1 MHHNREVNPP
11 MSVTDQALIDEAR
24 GWLRDA
30 GDGAPTTKASLA
42 CAAKE
47 LGISFN
53 RAWAIYYGRVERLWA
68 VEYLSMKARAEAGKA
83 RRIARLK
90 AEIARLET
98 LDAAI
103 TARLDA
109 AAVPSLGAVE
119 AEPAAAAPAQ
129 GAGAALTGRGVLR

>member
-1 MHHNREVNPP
+1 MHHNLEVNPP

-24 GWLRDA
+24 EWLRDA
-30 GDGAPTTKASLA
+30 GDGAPTTKASLTR
-42 CAAKE
+42 AAKE

-68 VEYLSMKARAEAGKA
+68 SEYLSMKARAEAAKA

-98 LDAAI
+98 VDAAI

-109 AAVPSLGAVE
+109 AAVSSLGSVADQ
-119 AEPAAAAPAQ
+119 PAAAAPAE
-129 GAGAALTGRGVLR
+129 AGEPEVTGRGVRT

>member
-1 MHHNREVNPP
+1 MHHNQQVNPP

-24 GWLRDA
+24 EWLRDA

-42 CAAKE
+42 RAAKE

-68 VEYLSMKARAEAGKA
+68 VEYLSMKACAEAGKA

-98 LDAAI
+98 MDAAI
-103 TARLDA
+103 TARLDTEA
-109 AAVPSLGAVE
+109 LPSLGAV
-119 AEPAAAAPAQ
+119 ADQPAASEAGE
-129 GAGAALTGRGVLR
+129 GATALTPHGGNR

>member
-1 MHHNREVNPP
+1 MHHNQQVNPP

-24 GWLRDA
+24 EWLRDA

-42 CAAKE
+42 RAAKE

-68 VEYLSMKARAEAGKA
+68 VEYLSMKACAEAGKA

-98 LDAAI
+98 VDAAI

-109 AAVPSLGAVE
+109 EALPSLGAV
-119 AEPAAAAPAQ
+119 ADRPAASEAGE
-129 GAGAALTGRGVLR
+129 GATALTPHGGSR